1 MQLGVFL
8 ISQEISY
15 TTYIYLAFKV
25 SLIVSI
31 DLQLTSMRN

>member
-8 ISQEISY
+8 ISQEITY

-25 SLIVSI
+25 FLTVYIG
-31 DLQLTSMRN
+31 LQMTSMRN